1 MSATGAAVR
10 HGGRVLVD
18 QLRRH
23 GVDTVF
29 TVPGESFLAVLDAL
43 HDEPAIRTVV
53 CRHESGAAIMAEAQ
67 ARLRGDLGAAF
78 VTRGPGATHASVG
91 VHNASMS
98 GTALLLFVGQV
109 PRAHRGRR
117 AFQEV
122 DFEAFFAPL
131 AKWAVEVDRP
141 ERLSEVAAE
150 AARVAREGRPG
161 PVVVSLP
168 EDVLA
173 AEVSVADA
181 PVSPPPQRP
190 APSPAE
196 QAELRALLGAAARPL
211 VLVGGGTWSAAAA
224 DALATWAERNHLPV
238 AVTFR
243 RQDYLHN
250 DSPSYVGH
258 AGVGTAPALAR
269 RITEADL
276 VLAIG
281 TRLGDTS
288 TRGYTLLEPP
298 VPRQTLVHVHA
309 DPAELGSV
317 YRPRLAI
324 HAGAVETVMALLDAE
339 HADGQAGAGASG
351 TAVPQSSAAPD
362 GSQAAEAEAPRTDAT
377 GRQLPPWRRWTE
389 AARADYEATL
399 SPSPAPGALDYGEV
413 VAYLDRRLPPEAILT
428 NGAGNFSLWPQRFY
442 RFKRYGTQLGSQS
455 GAMGYAVP
463 AAVAA
468 KLAAPD
474 APVVAF
480 CGDGDF
486 LMTAQEL
493 ATAVQYG
500 APIVVLVVNNGMLA
514 TIRMHQERTYPGR
527 PSATDLTNPDFA
539 AYARAFGGFGA
550 TVERTEDFA
559 PAFEQALAA
568 GVPAVLELR
577 VDPEAILPHATLSD
591 IRRAAAPA

>member
-1 MSATGAAVR
+1 MNAPVR

-23 GVDTVF
+23 GVDTIF

-43 HDEPAIRTVV
+43 HDEPAISTVV
-53 CRHESGAAIMAEAQ
+53 CRHESGAGIMAEAQ
-67 ARLRGDLGAAF
+67 ARLRGELGVAF
-78 VTRGPGATHASVG
+78 VTRGPGATHASVA

-98 GTALLLFVGQV
+98 GAALLLFIGQV
-109 PRAHRGRR
+109 PTAHGGRR

-141 ERLSEVAAE
+141 ERLSEIAAE

-173 AEVSVADA
+173 AEVSIADA
-181 PVSPPPQRP
+181 PVAPPPQRP
-190 APSPAE
+190 SPSTDE
-196 QAELRALLGAAARPL
+196 LAELQSLLRASSRPL
-211 VLVGGGTWSAAAA
+211 VIVGGGIWSAATGS
-224 DALATWAERNHLPV
+224 ALTAWAERNHLPV
-238 AVTFR
+238 SVTFR

-250 DSPSYVGH
+250 DSASYVGY
-258 AGVGTAPALAR
+258 AGVGTYPGLAE
-269 RITEADL
+269 RIRAADL
-276 VLAIG
+276 IVAIG
-281 TRLGDTS
+281 TRLGDTA
-288 TRGYTLLEPP
+288 TQGYTLLEPP
-298 VPRQTLVHVHA
+298 VPRQTLVHIHP

-317 YRPRLAI
+317 YEPHLAI
-324 HAGAVETVMALLDAE
+324 CAGAPETVAILESTASLDPA
-339 HADGQAGAGASG
+339 
-351 TAVPQSSAAPD
+351 
-362 GSQAAEAEAPRTDAT
+362 R
-377 GRQLPPWRRWTE
+377 WRDWTE
-389 AARADYEATL
+389 GARADYEASL
-399 SPSPAPGALDYGEV
+399 RRRQAPGEVDFGDV
-413 VAYLDRRLPPEAILT
+413 VAYLDRRLPPESILT

-455 GAMGYAVP
+455 GAMGYAIP

-468 KLAAPD
+468 KLHAPG

-493 ATAVQYG
+493 ATAVQYE
-500 APIVVLVVNNGMLA
+500 APIIVVVINNGMLA
-514 TIRMHQERTYPGR
+514 TIRMHQERTYPDR
-527 PSATDLTNPDFA
+527 PSASDLVNPDFA
-539 AYARAFGGFGA
+539 AFARAFGGFGA
-550 TVERTEDFA
+550 VIERTEQFPD
-559 PAFEQALAA
+559 AFEQALAA

-577 VDPEAILPHATLSD
+577 VDPEAILPGATLSE
-591 IRRAAAPA
+591 IRRAAQAS

>member
-1 MSATGAAVR
+1 M
-10 HGGRVLVD
+10 LVD

-23 GVDTVF
+23 GVDTIF

-53 CRHESGAAIMAEAQ
+53 CRHESGAGIMAEAQ
-67 ARLRGDLGAAF
+67 ARLRGDLGVAF
-78 VTRGPGATHASVG
+78 VTRGPGATHASVA

-98 GTALLLFVGQV
+98 GTALLLFIGQV
-109 PRAHRGRR
+109 PTAHRGRG

-131 AKWAVEVDRP
+131 AKWAVEVDDP
-141 ERLSEVAAE
+141 NRLSSVAAE

-181 PVSPPPQRP
+181 PVALPPRR
-190 APSPAE
+190 PSPSPE
-196 QAELRALLGAAARPL
+196 DLAELGALLGAATRPL
-211 VLVGGGTWSAAAA
+211 VMVGGGTWSAATAN
-224 DALATWAERNHLPV
+224 ALAAWAEGNHLPV

-243 RQDYLHN
+243 RQDYIAN
-250 DSPSYVGH
+250 DSPSYVGY
-258 AGVGTAPALAR
+258 AGVGTPPALAQHIR
-269 RITEADL
+269 DADL
-276 VLAIG
+276 IVAIG
-281 TRLGDTS
+281 TRLGDTA
-288 TRGYTLLEPP
+288 TAGYTLLEPP
-298 VPRQTLVHVHA
+298 VPRQTLAHIHP
-309 DPAELGSV
+309 DPAELGRV
-317 YRPRLAI
+317 YEPHLAI
-324 HAGAVETVMALLDAE
+324 HAGAPETVAAL
-339 HADGQAGAGASG
+339 
-351 TAVPQSSAAPD
+351 AA
-362 GSQAAEAEAPRTDAT
+362 
-377 GRQLPPWRRWTE
+377 LPPPEDQPWRDWT
-389 AARADYEATL
+389 AAVRADYETSL
-399 SPSPAPGALDYGEV
+399 RRRPAPGAVDFGEV
-413 VAYLDRRLPPEAILT
+413 VAWLDARLPPEAILT

-455 GAMGYAVP
+455 GAMGYAIP

-468 KLAAPD
+468 KLHNPE

-500 APIVVLVVNNGMLA
+500 APIVVIVMNNGMLA
-514 TIRMHQERTYPGR
+514 TIRMHQERTYPDR
-527 PSATDLTNPDFA
+527 PSASDLLNPDFA

-550 TVERTEDFA
+550 VIERTEEFPA
-559 PAFEQALAA
+559 AFEQALAA

-577 VDPEAILPHATLSD
+577 VDPEAMLPSATLSE
-591 IRRAAAPA
+591 IQQAAREG

>member
-1 MSATGAAVR
+1 MSAARR

-23 GVDTVF
+23 GVDTIF

-53 CRHESGAAIMAEAQ
+53 CRHESGAGIMAEAQ
-67 ARLRGDLGAAF
+67 ARLRGDLGVAF
-78 VTRGPGATHASVG
+78 VTRGPGATHASVA

-98 GTALLLFVGQV
+98 GTALLLFIGQV
-109 PRAHRGRR
+109 PTAHRGRG

-122 DFEAFFAPL
+122 DFEAFFSPL
-131 AKWAVEVDRP
+131 AKWSVEVERP
-141 ERLSEVAAE
+141 ERLSEVTAE
-150 AARVAREGRPG
+150 AARVARQGRPG

-181 PVSPPPQRP
+181 PVAPPPQRP
-190 APSPAE
+190 SPAPAE
-196 QAELRALLGAAARPL
+196 LAELRALLGAATRPL
-211 VLVGGGTWSAAAA
+211 VIVGGGTWSATTG
-224 DALATWAERNHLPV
+224 DALAAWAERHHLPV

-243 RQDYLHN
+243 RQDYIAN
-250 DSPSYVGH
+250 DSPSYVGY
-258 AGVGTAPALAR
+258 AGVGTPPSLAQH
-269 RITEADL
+269 IGDADL
-276 VLAIG
+276 IVAIG
-281 TRLGDTS
+281 TRLGDTA

-298 VPRQTLVHVHA
+298 VPRQTLVHIHP

-317 YRPRLAI
+317 YEPHLAI
-324 HAGAVETVMALLDAE
+324 HAGAPETVAAL
-339 HADGQAGAGASG
+339 
-351 TAVPQSSAAPD
+351 AA
-362 GSQAAEAEAPRTDAT
+362 
-377 GRQLPPWRRWTE
+377 LPPLEDQPWREWTG
-389 AARADYEATL
+389 AARADYEASL
-399 SPSPAPGALDYGEV
+399 RRRPAPGAVDFGEV
-413 VAYLDRRLPPEAILT
+413 IAWLDGHLPPEAILT

-455 GAMGYAVP
+455 GAMGYAIP

-468 KLAAPD
+468 KLHAPR

-493 ATAVQYG
+493 ATAVQYE
-500 APIVVLVVNNGMLA
+500 APIIVVVINNGMLA
-514 TIRMHQERTYPGR
+514 TIRMHQERTYPDR
-527 PSATDLTNPDFA
+527 PSASDLLNPDFA

-550 TVERTEDFA
+550 VIERTEDF
-559 PAFEQALAA
+559 PDAFEQALAA
-568 GVPAVLELR
+568 GVPAVLELP
-577 VDPEAILPHATLSD
+577 VDPEAMLPGATLSE
-591 IRRAAAPA
+591 IRRQAQAS

>member
-1 MSATGAAVR
+1 MTATEPKLR

-23 GVDTVF
+23 GVETVF

-53 CRHESGAAIMAEAQ
+53 CRHESGAGIMAEAQ
-67 ARLRGDLGAAF
+67 ARLRGHLGVAF
-78 VTRGPGATHASVG
+78 VTRGPGATHASVA

-98 GTALLLFVGQV
+98 GAALLLFIGQV
-109 PRAHRGRR
+109 PTAHRGRR

-141 ERLSEVAAE
+141 ERLSEIAAE
-150 AARVAREGRPG
+150 AVRVAREGRPG

-181 PVSPPPQRP
+181 SVAPPPQRP
-190 APSPAE
+190 SPSPAE
-196 QAELRALLGAAARPL
+196 LAELRSLLQASVRPL
-211 VLVGGGTWSAAAA
+211 VIVGGGTWSAATGSTLAA
-224 DALATWAERNHLPV
+224 WAERNRLPV

-250 DSPSYVGH
+250 DSPSYVGY
-258 AGVGTAPALAR
+258 AGVGSTPSLAQ
-269 RITEADL
+269 RISDADL
-276 VLAIG
+276 IVAIG
-281 TRLGDTS
+281 TRLGDTA

-298 VPRQTLVHVHA
+298 TPRQTLVHVHP

-317 YRPRLAI
+317 YEPHLAI
-324 HAGAVETVMALLDAE
+324 CAGAPETVDALDEMADLDA
-339 HADGQAGAGASG
+339 
-351 TAVPQSSAAPD
+351 TAWQDLTA
-362 GSQAAEAEAPRTDAT
+362 
-377 GRQLPPWRRWTE
+377 
-389 AARADYEATL
+389 AARADYEESL
-399 SPSPAPGALDYGEV
+399 RRRPAPGPVDFGEV

-428 NGAGNFSLWPQRFY
+428 NGAGNFSLWPQRYF

-455 GAMGYAVP
+455 GAMGYAIP
-463 AAVAA
+463 SAVGA
-468 KLAAPD
+468 KLQNPE

-493 ATAVQYG
+493 ATSTQYG
-500 APIVVLVVNNGMLA
+500 APIIVLVINNGMLA
-514 TIRMHQERTYPGR
+514 TIRMHQERTYPDR
-527 PSATDLTNPDFA
+527 PSASDLVNPDFA

-550 TVERTEDFA
+550 IVERTEDFPA
-559 PAFEQALAA
+559 AFEQALAA

-577 VDPEAILPHATLSD
+577 VDPEAMLPHATLSE
-591 IRRAAAPA
+591 IRQGAQER

>member
-1 MSATGAAVR
+1 MNPAMR

-23 GVDTVF
+23 GVETIF

-53 CRHESGAAIMAEAQ
+53 CRHESGAGIMAEAT
-67 ARLRGDLGAAF
+67 ARLRGDLGVAF
-78 VTRGPGATHASVG
+78 VTRGPGATHASVA

-98 GTALLLFVGQV
+98 GAALLLFIGQV
-109 PRAHRGRR
+109 PTAHRGRR

-131 AKWAVEVDRP
+131 AKWSVEVDRP
-141 ERLSEVAAE
+141 ELLSETATE

-173 AEVSVADA
+173 EEIAVADA
-181 PVSPPPQRP
+181 PVAPPPQRP
-190 APSPAE
+190 SPSPE
-196 QAELRALLGAAARPL
+196 ELAELGALLQSSARPL
-211 VLVGGGTWSAAAA
+211 VIVGGGTWSADAGH
-224 DALATWAERNHLPV
+224 ALAAWAERNRLPIIP
-238 AVTFR
+238 TFR
-243 RQDYLHN
+243 RQDYIDN
-250 DSPSYVGH
+250 DSPSYVGY
-258 AGVGTAPALAR
+258 AGVGTTPALAN
-269 RITEADL
+269 RIRQADL
-276 VLAIG
+276 IVAIG
-281 TRLGDTS
+281 TRLGDTA
-288 TRGYTLLEPP
+288 TGGYTLLEPP
-298 VPRQTLVHVHA
+298 VPRQTLVHIHP

-317 YRPRLAI
+317 YQPHLAI
-324 HAGAVETVMALLDAE
+324 CAGALETVAALADLDGPE
-339 HADGQAGAGASG
+339 
-351 TAVPQSSAAPD
+351 
-362 GSQAAEAEAPRTDAT
+362 E
-377 GRQLPPWRRWTE
+377 PPWQDWAA
-389 AARADYEATL
+389 AARTEYEESL
-399 SPSPAPGALDYGEV
+399 RRRPAPGAVDFGEV
-413 VAYLDRRLPPEAILT
+413 VGWLDGRLPPEAILT
-428 NGAGNFSLWPQRFY
+428 NGAGNFSLWPQRYY

-468 KLAAPD
+468 KLHAPE

-493 ATAVQYG
+493 ATSVQYD
-500 APIVVLVVNNGMLA
+500 APIIVVVMNNGMLA
-514 TIRMHQERTYPGR
+514 TIRMHQERTYPDR
-527 PSATDLTNPDFA
+527 PSASDLLNPDFA

-550 TVERTEDFA
+550 IIERTEQF
-559 PAFEQALAA
+559 PEAFEQALAS

-577 VDPEAILPHATLSD
+577 VDPEAMLPHATLSE
-591 IRRAAAPA
+591 IRRAAQAS

>member
-1 MSATGAAVR
+1 MTGSDRTVR

-23 GVDTVF
+23 GVETIF

-53 CRHESGAAIMAEAQ
+53 CRHESGAGIMAEAT

-78 VTRGPGATHASVG
+78 VTRGPGATHASVA

-98 GTALLLFVGQV
+98 GTALLLFIGQV
-109 PRAHRGRR
+109 PTEHRGRR

-141 ERLSEVAAE
+141 ERLSETTTE

-181 PVSPPPQRP
+181 PIAPPPQRP
-190 APSPAE
+190 APSPE
-196 QAELRALLGAAARPL
+196 ELAGVRALLGASARPL
-211 VLVGGGTWSAAAA
+211 VIVGGGTWSSAAGRS
-224 DALATWAERNHLPV
+224 LAGWAERNRFPV

-250 DSPSYVGH
+250 DSPSYVGF
-258 AGVGTAPALAR
+258 AGVGTPPSLAK
-269 RITEADL
+269 RIGDADL
-276 VLAIG
+276 IVAIG
-281 TRLGDTS
+281 TRLGDTA
-288 TRGYTLLEPP
+288 TGGYTLLEPP
-298 VPRQTLVHVHA
+298 VPRQRLVHIHP
-309 DPAELGSV
+309 DPGELGSV
-317 YRPRLAI
+317 YQPHLAI
-324 HAGAVETVMALLDAE
+324 CAGAPETVEALEATAELD
-339 HADGQAGAGASG
+339 S
-351 TAVPQSSAAPD
+351 TAWRDWAA
-362 GSQAAEAEAPRTDAT
+362 
-377 GRQLPPWRRWTE
+377 
-389 AARADYEATL
+389 AARADYEESL
-399 SPSPAPGALDYGEV
+399 RRRPAPGAVDFGEV
-413 VAYLDRRLPPEAILT
+413 IAYLDRRLPPEAILT
-428 NGAGNFSLWPQRFY
+428 NGAGNFSLWPQRYY
-442 RFKRYGTQLGSQS
+442 RFKQYGTQLGSQS
-455 GAMGYAVP
+455 GAMGYAIP

-468 KLAAPD
+468 KLHVPEI
-474 APVVAF
+474 PVVAL

-493 ATAVQYG
+493 ATATQYE
-500 APIVVLVVNNGMLA
+500 APVIVLVVNNGMLA
-514 TIRMHQERTYPGR
+514 TIRMHQERTYPDR
-527 PSATDLTNPDFA
+527 PSGSDLINPDFA

-550 TVERTEDFA
+550 IIERTEEFPD
-559 PAFEQALAA
+559 AFEQALEA

-577 VDPEAILPHATLSD
+577 VDPEAILPHTTLSE
-591 IRRAAAPA
+591 IRGAGRASSH

>member
-1 MSATGAAVR
+1 VSAALR

-23 GVDTVF
+23 GVDIVF

-53 CRHESGAAIMAEAQ
+53 CRHESGAGIMAEAQ
-67 ARLRGDLGAAF
+67 ARLRGDLGVAF
-78 VTRGPGATHASVG
+78 VTRGPGATHASVA

-98 GTALLLFVGQV
+98 GAALLLFIGQV
-109 PRAHRGRR
+109 PTAHRGRG

-131 AKWAVEVDRP
+131 AKWSVEVDGP

-173 AEVSVADA
+173 AEVSVTDA
-181 PVSPPPQRP
+181 SVAAPPQRP
-190 APSPAE
+190 SPSQEELAGLLASL
-196 QAELRALLGAAARPL
+196 QASSRPL
-211 VLVGGGTWSAAAA
+211 VIVGGGTWNATAG
-224 DALATWAERNHLPV
+224 DALAAWAERNHLPV

-243 RQDYLHN
+243 RQDYIDN
-250 DSPSYVGH
+250 ESPSYVGY
-258 AGVGTAPALAR
+258 AGVGTHPGLAE
-269 RITEADL
+269 RIRGADL
-276 VLAIG
+276 IVAIG
-281 TRLGDTS
+281 PRLGDTA
-288 TRGYTLLEPP
+288 TQGYTLLEPP
-298 VPRQTLVHVHA
+298 VPRQTLVHVHSNA
-309 DPAELGSV
+309 GELGSV
-317 YRPRLAI
+317 YEPHLAV
-324 HAGAVETVMALLDAE
+324 HAGAVETLEALAATAGLD
-339 HADGQAGAGASG
+339 
-351 TAVPQSSAAPD
+351 TA
-362 GSQAAEAEAPRTDAT
+362 
-377 GRQLPPWRRWTE
+377 PWRDWAA
-389 AARADYEATL
+389 AARADYEESL
-399 SPSPAPGALDYGEV
+399 RRRPAPGPVDFGEV

-428 NGAGNFSLWPQRFY
+428 NGAGNFSLWPQRYY

-455 GAMGYAVP
+455 GAMGYAIP

-468 KLAAPD
+468 KLRSPG

-493 ATAVQYG
+493 ATAIQYE
-500 APIVVLVVNNGMLA
+500 APIIVIVMNNGMLA
-514 TIRMHQERTYPGR
+514 TIRMHQERTYPDR
-527 PSATDLTNPDFA
+527 PSASDLVNPDFA

-550 TVERTEDFA
+550 IIERTEDF
-559 PAFEQALAA
+559 PQAFEQALAA

-577 VDPEAILPHATLSD
+577 VDPEAILPGATLSE
-591 IRRAAAPA
+591 IRQQSQAS

>member
-1 MSATGAAVR
+1 MNPAMR

-23 GVDTVF
+23 GVETIF

-53 CRHESGAAIMAEAQ
+53 CRHESGAGIMAEAT
-67 ARLRGDLGAAF
+67 ARLRGDLGVAF
-78 VTRGPGATHASVG
+78 VTRGPGATHASVA

-98 GTALLLFVGQV
+98 GAALLLFIGQV
-109 PRAHRGRR
+109 PTAHRGRR

-131 AKWAVEVDRP
+131 AKWSVEVDRP
-141 ERLSEVAAE
+141 ELLSETATE

-173 AEVSVADA
+173 EEIAVADA
-181 PVSPPPQRP
+181 PVAPPPQRP
-190 APSPAE
+190 SPSPE
-196 QAELRALLGAAARPL
+196 ELAELGALLQSSARPL
-211 VLVGGGTWSAAAA
+211 VIVGGGTWSADAGH
-224 DALATWAERNHLPV
+224 ALAAWAERNRLPIIP
-238 AVTFR
+238 TFR
-243 RQDYLHN
+243 RQDYIDN
-250 DSPSYVGH
+250 DSPSYVGY
-258 AGVGTAPALAR
+258 AGVGTTPALAN
-269 RITEADL
+269 RIRQADL
-276 VLAIG
+276 IVAIG
-281 TRLGDTS
+281 TRLGDTA
-288 TRGYTLLEPP
+288 TGGYTLLEPP
-298 VPRQTLVHVHA
+298 VPRQTLVHIHP

-317 YRPRLAI
+317 YQPHLAI
-324 HAGAVETVMALLDAE
+324 CAGAPETVAALADLDGPE
-339 HADGQAGAGASG
+339 
-351 TAVPQSSAAPD
+351 
-362 GSQAAEAEAPRTDAT
+362 E
-377 GRQLPPWRRWTE
+377 PPWQDWAA
-389 AARADYEATL
+389 AARTEYEESL
-399 SPSPAPGALDYGEV
+399 RRRPAPGSVDFGEV
-413 VAYLDRRLPPEAILT
+413 VGWLDGRLPPEAILT
-428 NGAGNFSLWPQRFY
+428 NGAGNFSLWPQRYY

-468 KLAAPD
+468 KLHAPE

-493 ATAVQYG
+493 ATSVQYD
-500 APIVVLVVNNGMLA
+500 APIIVVVMNNGMLA
-514 TIRMHQERTYPGR
+514 TIRMHQERTYPDR
-527 PSATDLTNPDFA
+527 PSASDLLNPDFA

-550 TVERTEDFA
+550 IIERTEQF
-559 PAFEQALAA
+559 PEAFEQALAS

-577 VDPEAILPHATLSD
+577 VDPEAMLPHATLSE
-591 IRRAAAPA
+591 IRRAAQAS